1 METVRTTYDAKELAW
16 TSPALRLERDI
27 YLMISLKK
35 KGKIVIRQNTGD
47 GKWPR
52 VPIEVHKDMKAFC
65 LRMEMRAEVLQIR
78 IYTSEEP
85 EEIKYAYI

>member
-1 METVRTTYDAKELAW
+1 MERVTATYDDKELAW
-16 TSPALRLERDI
+16 VSPVLELKRDI
-27 YLMISLKK
+27 YLMVSLKK
-35 KGKIVIRQNTGD
+35 RGKIVIRQNTGD

-52 VPIEVHKDMKAFC
+52 VPIEMHKDMKAFC
-65 LRMEMRAEVLQIR
+65 LRMEVRAEMLQIK

>member
-1 METVRTTYDAKELAW
+1 MEIVTATYDATEQAWVTPVLELK
-16 TSPALRLERDI
+16 RDI

-52 VPIEVHKDMKAFC
+52 VPTDAHKDMQAFC
-65 LRMEMRAEVLQIR
+65 LRMEMRAEVLQKR
-78 IYTSEEP
+78 IYTSEDP
-85 EEIKYAYI
+85 

>member
-1 METVRTTYDAKELAW
+1 MEIVTATYDATEQEWVPPVLELK
-16 TSPALRLERDI
+16 RDI

-52 VPIEVHKDMKAFC
+52 VPTDAHKDMKAFC
-65 LRMEMRAEVLQIR
+65 LR

>member
-1 METVRTTYDAKELAW
+1 MEIVTATYDATEQAWVTPVLELK
-16 TSPALRLERDI
+16 RDI

-35 KGKIVIRQNTGD
+35 KGKIVLRQNTGD
-47 GKWPR
+47 GTWPR